1 MVGWLVGETVL
12 YSILSRFPEEGGGKA
27 MGDGEREVEK
37 RGMIA
42 GKNKYPNNT
51 TRTCYK
57 HSRSLPHYYQN
68 YRDAPVL
75 KFIQHR
81 HLTTYVVGMGVS
93 VL

>member
-51 TRTCYK
+51 T
-57 HSRSLPHYYQN
+57 
-68 YRDAPVL
+68 APATSTVGPCP
-75 KFIQHR
+75 
-81 HLTTYVVGMGVS
+81 TTIKIIWTPRY
-93 VL
+93 